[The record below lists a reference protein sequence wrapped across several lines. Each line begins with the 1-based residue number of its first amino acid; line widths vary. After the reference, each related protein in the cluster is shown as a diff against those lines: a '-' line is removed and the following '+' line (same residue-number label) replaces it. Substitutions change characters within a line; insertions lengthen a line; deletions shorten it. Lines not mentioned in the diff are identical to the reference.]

1 MDIKDAIGRNIEIGK
16 TVRYTAT
23 GTTGEVEDLK
33 IKDDSYWVKIQETDM
48 WYIADAVEVLYDNEI
63 LDKEDYY
70 NKEETFNEESFKEK
84 QSDFG
89 EAGIGDNVTGGG

>member
-1 MDIKDAIGRNIEIGK
+1 MDIKDAIGRNIEIGE

-33 IKDDSYWVKIQETDM
+33 IKDELYWVKIKDTDM
-48 WYIADAVEVLYDNEI
+48 WYLAEAVEVLYENEI
-63 LDKEDYY
+63 LDEEDYY
-70 NKEETFNEESFKEK
+70 NKDETFNEESFKEK
-84 QSDFG
+84 QYEFG